1 MYQEWLKK
9 YEELTQKTKEEE
21 YCPLCGRKKEN

>member
-9 YEELTQKTKEEE
+9 YEEI
-21 YCPLCGRKKEN
+21 KKEKTPNEEKKQTKQSKD

>member
-9 YEELTQKTKEEE
+9 YEELTRKVKKEE
-21 YCPLCGRKKEN
+21 YCPLCGRKKED

>member
-9 YEELTQKTKEEE
+9 YEEIKNEKKSKDKEKTKQS
-21 YCPLCGRKKEN
+21 NH